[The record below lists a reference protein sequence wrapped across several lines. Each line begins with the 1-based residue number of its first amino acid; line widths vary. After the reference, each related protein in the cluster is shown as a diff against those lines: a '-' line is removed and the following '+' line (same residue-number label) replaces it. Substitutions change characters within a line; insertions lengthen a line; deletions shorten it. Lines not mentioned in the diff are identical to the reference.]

1 MGNPLRVLH
10 VVVNMNRGGAETLIM
25 NLYRNID
32 RKKVQFDFLTC
43 KPGIFDVEVKKMG
56 GRVYRIPYISDV
68 GHFQYIKELD
78 EFFLDHQEYDIV
90 HSHLD
95 KMSGLVLRS
104 AKKAGVRV
112 RIAHSHSTKNE
123 GGIISGLYKW
133 YSGIFIEK
141 YSNIGVACSTSAAKW
156 LFPRNNKR
164 TILIKNGIDTE
175 QFKKSLDVKNVV
187 RKELK
192 ISENTF
198 VIGHVG
204 RFTKVKNH
212 TFLIDIFYEFHQKN
226 KNSVLILIGDGP
238 LREKIKEKI
247 KILNLQQN
255 VILPGIREDI
265 NRVIQAIDIIVFPSL
280 YEGLPVTLV
289 EAQSCGV
296 SCLISDHI
304 SDEVDMGLEL
314 ISKQNLKSPP
324 ISWAN
329 KLNRIRANVLD
340 DDILKQIKEKGF
352 DIKVTANWVENFYLD
367 IKENGRKSNGEN

>member
-43 KPGIFDVEVKKMG
+43 KPGVFDVEIKKMG

-68 GHFQYIKELD
+68 GHFQYIKGLD
-78 EFFLDHQEYDIV
+78 EFFLEHQEYDIV

-95 KMSGLVLRS
+95 KMSGLVLKS
-104 AKKAGVRV
+104 AKKAGVQV

-123 GGIISGLYKW
+123 GGLFTGLYKW
-133 YSGIFIEK
+133 YSGSFIEK

-156 LFPRNNKR
+156 LFPRNKKR
-164 TILIKNGIDTE
+164 TIIIKNGIDTE
-175 QFKKSLDVKNVV
+175 IFKKSLDLKKVI

-192 ISENTF
+192 ISDNAY

-204 RFTKVKNH
+204 RFSKVKNH
-212 TFLIDIFYEFHQKN
+212 TFLLEIFYEFHQKN
-226 KNSVLILIGDGP
+226 KNSFLLLIGDGP
-238 LREKIKEKI
+238 LRANIKEKI
-247 KILNLQQN
+247 KTLNLEQN
-255 VILPGIREDI
+255 VILTGIREDI
-265 NRVIQAIDIIVFPSL
+265 HRITQAIDIIVFPSL
-280 YEGLPVTLV
+280 YEGLPVTLI
-289 EAQSCGV
+289 EAQSCGI

-304 SDEVDMGLEL
+304 SDEVDMGLGL
-314 ISKQNLKSPP
+314 ISKQDLKNPA

-329 KLNRIRANVLD
+329 KLNSISTNIAV
-340 DDILKQIKEKGF
+340 DDIRKQVKEKGY
-352 DIKVTANWVENFYLD
+352 DIKVTANWLENFYLD
-367 IKENGRKSNGEN
+367 IEKNGRK